1 MLHVNDFQPPLMIF
15 FLQFPFPKQEA
26 RAVGA
31 VLLFLNMALRM
42 LYYVLQ
48 DYYGVD
54 TDSTATTT
62 TTTFKWFYWQS
73 SWHLYVG
80 VVLAGMLGVP
90 IGDWVHHRI
99 DQSKFRFAL
108 AIILAGSGIVN
119 IVKALEE
126 LHQE

>member
-1 MLHVNDFQPPLMIF
+1 MRGPPLMIF
-15 FLQFPFPKQEA
+15 FLQFPFPKYEA

-42 LYYVLQ
+42 LYYMLQ
-48 DYYGVD
+48 DYFFTESGAVHA
-54 TDSTATTT
+54 ATV
-62 TTTFKWFYWQS
+62 KWFYWHS

-80 VVLAGMLGVP
+80 VVLAGVLGVP

-108 AIILAGSGIVN
+108 AVILAASGIVN
-119 IVKALEE
+119 MVKAIAE
-126 LHQE
+126 LRQTQ